1 MAESRNILVIA
12 PHPDDESIGC
22 GGTLCRHTARGDRVA
37 AVFLTSGE
45 LGLEHLQ
52 REEAWRVREGE
63 AESAAAVL
71 GLADLTFLRCPD
83 WFVGD
88 GVDEVVALLRP
99 VLAREAPQ
107 SIYLPHDREWHPDHR
122 AALGVVRAACQDSGI
137 LAPDLLTYEVW
148 TPLSE
153 FDEVKDITPFMAR
166 KLRAVRCYHSQLAGF
181 HYDRAV
187 RGLNQYRGALAAQC
201 RYAEVFQYAELQES
215 GVRSQGSG
223 VRSLRS
229 DVRNRQLGNSS
240 SATCPLTPDP

>member
-45 LGLEHLQ
+45 LGLEHLP

-63 AESAAAVL
+63 AEAAAEVL
-71 GLADLTFLRCPD
+71 GLADLTFLRRPD
-83 WFVGD
+83 WFVGELGG
-88 GVDEVVALLRP
+88 GVDEVAALLRP
-99 VLAREAPQ
+99 ILAREAPQ

-122 AALGVVRAACQDSGI
+122 AALAVVRAACRDSGI
-137 LAPDLLTYEVW
+137 PAPDLLTYEVW

-153 FDEVKDITPFMAR
+153 YDQVKDITSVMAR
-166 KLRAVRCYHSQLAGF
+166 KLRAVRCYRSQLAGF

-201 RYAEVFQYAELQES
+201 RYAEVFRYAELQES
-215 GVRSQGSG
+215 GVRSQELE
-223 VRSLRS
+223 VRSQESAIRS
-229 DVRNRQLGNSS
+229 QETAVRP
-240 SATCPLTPDP
+240 TVP

>member
-1 MAESRNILVIA
+1 MPGSRNILVIA

-45 LGLEHLQ
+45 LGLEHLP
-52 REEAWRVREGE
+52 RDEAWRVREGE
-63 AESAAAVL
+63 AEAAAEVL

-83 WFVGD
+83 WTVGD
-88 GVDEVVALLRP
+88 GVDEVAALLRP
-99 VLAREAPQ
+99 VLAREAPH

-122 AALGVVRAACQDSGI
+122 AALGVVQAACRDSEI
-137 LAPDLLTYEVW
+137 PAPDLLTYEVW

-153 FDEVKDITPFMAR
+153 YDQVNDITPVMAR
-166 KLRAVRCYHSQLAGF
+166 KLRAVRCYRSQLAGF

-201 RYAEVFQYAELQES
+201 RYAEVFRHAELTEPPPTVS
-215 GVRSQGSG
+215 GQGS
-223 VRSLRS
+223 VSIR
-229 DVRNRQLGNSS
+229 DRQ
-240 SATCPLTPDP
+240 LTPDH

>member
-45 LGLEHLQ
+45 LGLEHLP

-63 AESAAAVL
+63 AEAAAEVL
-71 GLADLTFLRCPD
+71 GLADLTFLRRPD
-83 WFVGD
+83 WFVD
-88 GVDEVVALLRP
+88 EGVDEAAALLRP

-122 AALGVVRAACQDSGI
+122 AALAVVRAACRDSGI
-137 LAPDLLTYEVW
+137 PAPDLRTYEIW

-153 FDEVKDITPFMAR
+153 YDQVKDITSVMAR
-166 KLRAVRCYHSQLAGF
+166 KLRAVRCYRSQLAGF
-181 HYDRAV
+181 RYDRAV

-201 RYAEVFQYAELQES
+201 RYAEVFRHAELAQLPFVQES
-215 GVRSQGSG
+215 GVRSP
-223 VRSLRS
+223 L
-229 DVRNRQLGNSS
+229 
-240 SATCPLTPDP
+240 PLTSDS